1 MSMTPQQ
8 CRMARA
14 ALGWSVQE
22 LGERAGVRPNTV
34 SSFERGGASYRS
46 TAAAL
51 QAALESAGAI
61 FIGDGEASDGG
72 GPGVRVMQPSDP

>member
-1 MSMTPQQ
+1 
-8 CRMARA
+8 MARA
-14 ALGWSVQE
+14 ALGWSVQV
-22 LGERAGVRPNTV
+22 LGERADVRPNTV